1 MSSETQSSI
10 GNRQSTTQSRILY
23 LFTRTPLHVGAGA
36 SVGAIDQPIIRER
49 HTGFPILPGTSLKG
63 VLRDTA
69 TRDELPKSEVD
80 SIFGEGFGSG
90 SKEFSAG
97 RVAFGE
103 AKLLAFPVR
112 SAKGSF
118 AFITCPL
125 ALERFQREHGG
136 LKALNVSDEPKDM
149 ECLAGDTVTISRGG
163 QTGVVLEEYKFTR
176 ALGDT
181 GKFPVDWETALL
193 GLLDDPVWQAGKGRF
208 VLLSN
213 GDFSHFVKN
222 ACEVSQ
228 HVGID
233 PQKGTAKRGALF
245 NLEAVPAEAMFFAP
259 LTPLARASNELDK
272 LGELFSRKPL
282 LQFGGD
288 GTTGLGFCT
297 VKLSQERK
305 QP

>member
-1 MSSETQSSI
+1 MNT
-10 GNRQSTTQSRILY
+10 RILY
-23 LFTRTPLHVGAGA
+23 LFTRTPLHVGAGS

-49 HTGFPILPGTSLKG
+49 HTGFPVIPGTSLKG

-69 TRDELPKSEVD
+69 TRDDQIKADVD
-80 SIFGEGFGSG
+80 AIFGEGFGSG
-90 SKEFSAG
+90 SDSSSAG
-97 RVAFGE
+97 RVSFGE

-118 AFITCPL
+118 AFTTCPL
-125 ALERFQREHGG
+125 ALERFQREQAG
-136 LKALNVSDEPKDM
+136 LGALKVPAEPKDM
-149 ECLAGDTVTISRGG
+149 ECLAGDTVTIARSG
-163 QTGVVLEEYKFTR
+163 QTGVVLEEYRFNR
-176 ALGDT
+176 APGEA
-181 GKFPVDWETALL
+181 GKFPSDWETALL

-213 GDFSHFVKN
+213 GDFAHFVKN

-228 HVGID
+228 HVAID

-245 NLEAVPAEAMFFAP
+245 NLEAVPSEALFFAP
-259 LTPLARASNELDK
+259 LISLARASGELDK
-272 LGELFSRKPL
+272 LAELFTRKPL

-297 VKLSQERK
+297 VKLS
-305 QP
+305 

>member
-1 MSSETQSSI
+1 MNT
-10 GNRQSTTQSRILY
+10 RILY
-23 LFTRTPLHVGAGA
+23 LFTRTPLHVGAGS

-49 HTGFPILPGTSLKG
+49 HTGFPVIPGTSLKG

-69 TRDELPKSEVD
+69 TRDNVITQDEVNA
-80 SIFGEGFGSG
+80 IFGEGFGSG
-90 SKEFSAG
+90 SDNFSAG
-97 RVAFGE
+97 RVSFGE

-118 AFITCPL
+118 AFAACPL
-125 ALERFQREHGG
+125 ALERLQRDHGG
-136 LKALNVSDEPKDM
+136 LTALQVPAEPKDM
-149 ECLAGDTVTISRGG
+149 ECLAGDTVTIARNG
-163 QTGVVLEEYKFTR
+163 QTGVVLEEYRFNLATEN
-176 ALGDT
+176 A
-181 GKFPVDWETALL
+181 GKFPRDWETALL
-193 GLLDDPVWQAGKGRF
+193 GLLDDPVWQAGRGRF

-233 PQKGTAKRGALF
+233 PQKGTARRGALF
-245 NLEAVPAEAMFFAP
+245 NLEAVPAEALFFAP
-259 LTPLARASNELDK
+259 LTPLARAGDELDK
-272 LGELFSRKPL
+272 LAELFARKPL

-297 VKLSQERK
+297 VKLS
-305 QP
+305 

>member
-1 MSSETQSSI
+1 MNDASNPQSAI
-10 GNRQSTTQSRILY
+10 RNPQSRLLY

-36 SVGAIDQPIIRER
+36 SVGAVDQPIIRER
-49 HTGFPILPGTSLKG
+49 HTGFPVIPGTSLKG

-69 TRDELPKSEVD
+69 TRDDKAKADVD
-80 SIFGEGFGSG
+80 AIFGEGFGSG
-90 SKEFSAG
+90 SDNFSAG
-97 RVAFGE
+97 RVSFGE

-118 AFITCPL
+118 AFAICPL
-125 ALERFQREHGG
+125 ALERFQREQGG
-136 LKALNVSDEPKDM
+136 LNALQVPSEPKDM
-149 ECLAGDTVTISRGG
+149 ECLAGDTVTISRNG
-163 QTGVVLEEYKFTR
+163 QTGVVLEEYRFNR
-176 ALGDT
+176 AQGDA
-181 GKFPVDWETALL
+181 GKFPGDWETALL

-245 NLEAVPAEAMFFAP
+245 NLEAVPAEALFFAP
-259 LTPLARASNELDK
+259 LTTLARAGDELHK
-272 LGELFSRKPL
+272 LAELFARKPL

-297 VKLSQERK
+297 VKLG
-305 QP
+305 